1 MSKSD
6 FSDKVPKDSKV
17 FKLIVLS
24 AISES
29 GGVLLLYKT
38 LTASSVSNN
47 LFLTSSFL
55 FEGNKFK
62 HIFFPI
68 YVVAKVDNVSKILK
82 YSNLFK

>member
-47 LFLTSSFL
+47 LFLTSSF
-55 FEGNKFK
+55 
-62 HIFFPI
+62 
-68 YVVAKVDNVSKILK
+68 
-82 YSNLFK
+82 